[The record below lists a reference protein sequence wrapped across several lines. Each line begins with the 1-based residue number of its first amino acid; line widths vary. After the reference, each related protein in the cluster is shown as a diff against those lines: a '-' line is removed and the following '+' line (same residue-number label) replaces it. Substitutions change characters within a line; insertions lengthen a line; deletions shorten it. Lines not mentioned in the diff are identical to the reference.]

1 MPWYKVFVFQCTLQP
16 EQFYLLVNA
25 SGISRQAAI
34 RAHHAVAGD
43 DNGNLVFA
51 HSAAHRLCRHPG
63 QSPFCG
69 HLPGNITIG
78 TGLAVWDGSQNCPD
92 LILEVGAGKMHG
104 RCEIRIP
111 AGKVNI
117 QPLFCLLKHR
127 QVFFFMFLVQIER
140 EVFLPLKP

>member
-78 TGLAVWDGSQNCPD
+78 TGLPYGMA
-92 LILEVGAGKMHG
+92 A
-104 RCEIRIP
+104 RIAQTSFWKSEP
-111 AGKVNI
+111 VKCMGGVKSG
-117 QPLFCLLKHR
+117 
-127 QVFFFMFLVQIER
+127 
-140 EVFLPLKP
+140 FLPEK